1 MAHPAM
7 NKSESFDHG
16 DRFGSDAHR
25 AQRVPVQ
32 VVQDQGAQAARTA
45 AAAVA
50 PRYGRPPRMH
60 MHARARCLLTRPV
73 PHGPILRSVPFLRPV
88 PPARSSGP
96 FFGFCD
102 PFFWPDPRGFVT
114 FRADSHQGGL
124 ARGLCAELVGIA
136 KCAGAGRAAAPRRP
150 GSQRTDRRARVR
162 GRGQQILGPAQRY
175 VPWACPPL
183 YYHEKKTHVD
193 GRQGCPMARTT
204 ELKQAKAIMDA
215 AV

>member
-1 MAHPAM
+1 M

-50 PRYGRPPRMH
+50 PRYGRPPRTCARMH
-60 MHARARCLLTRPV
+60 DVYSRD
-73 PHGPILRSVPFLRPV
+73 PFLT
-88 PPARSSGP
+88 ARSSGP
-96 FFGFCD
+96 FLR
-102 PFFWPDPRGFVT
+102 PDPRGIVT

-124 ARGLCAELVGIA
+124 ARGLCAELVGTA